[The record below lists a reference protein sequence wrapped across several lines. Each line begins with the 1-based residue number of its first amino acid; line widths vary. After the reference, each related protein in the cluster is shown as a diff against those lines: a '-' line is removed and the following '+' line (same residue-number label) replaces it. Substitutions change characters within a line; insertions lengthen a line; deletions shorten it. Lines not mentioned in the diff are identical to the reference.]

1 MLCKARH
8 WLQMRVLSRRL
19 KLLTSHKSHSFED
32 LQRRKT
38 KEDKRLSSFKFLS
51 RSDIIKQLQD
61 VQTRFQ
67 KTFAT
72 IKYFESQV
80 QDVDTSSSVFKVI
93 TEKRLAENVQ
103 DSLLQMSQVVY
114 KMVKFQS
121 NSVSDAVVHLQHDK
135 VVTHLSLREVLGVNL
150 PSYLFDQ
157 SKGLM
162 ENARSHSRQL
172 RTLVQGRRME
182 DPFVVEAGEVQ
193 HSKNLPVG
201 YVVAA
206 GVIGVALL
214 IALFVFNAPAS
225 VIILVA
231 IALTVGMAVA
241 MMIMM
246 KQRRAGSHDFH
257 SFEDSQ
263 RRVAEVDKRM
273 NSLQTLE
280 YLTEQTENLVNEVS
294 QKVISV

>member
-93 TEKRLAENVQ
+93 AEKRLAENVQ
-103 DSLLQMSQVVY
+103 DSLLQTSQVVY
-114 KMVKFQS
+114 KMAKFQS
-121 NSVSDAVVHLQHDK
+121 ISVADAVVHLQHDK
-135 VVTHLSLREVLGVNL
+135 VVTHLSLREVLGANL
-150 PSYLFDQ
+150 PSYLFDE
-157 SKGLM
+157 SKALM
-162 ENARSHSRQL
+162 ENARSHTRQL
-172 RTLVQGRRME
+172 RTLVQRRRME

-214 IALFVFNAPAS
+214 IALFVFKVFAPA
-225 VIILVA
+225 VILSA
-231 IALTVGMAVA
+231 IARAVGLAVEMAIK
-241 MMIMM
+241 MNR
-246 KQRRAGSHDFH
+246 RRAGSRDFH
-257 SFEDSQ
+257 SFEDDEG
-263 RRVAEVDKRM
+263 RVAKADKRV
-273 NSLQTLE
+273 NSLQMLE
-280 YLTEQTENLVNEVS
+280 YLSTKWRIL
-294 QKVISV
+294 